1 MAADDLALLCLFMS
15 FSWHVFEHY
24 SKVGKEITKIM
35 EACHSLILQQYSH
48 FQLWSVPSIQSL
60 LDLELVGELTACI
73 VDQLIS
79 WLSTTVGLA
88 AAERWILSCRAW
100 LICPCI
106 LISSLTHA
114 GTVIATW
121 VGITAR
127 LKRSVHA
134 YPGSPLNDRL
144 IFWWNNRSVPN
155 SFWLQAN

>member
-1 MAADDLALLCLFMS
+1 MYLVKQEARECIFFMVGWWMAADDLALLCLFMS

-24 SKVGKEITKIM
+24 SEVGKEITKIM

-79 WLSTTVGLA
+79 WLSTTIGSG

-121 VGITAR
+121 VGAG
-127 LKRSVHA
+127 LEKCFSSW
-134 YPGSPLNDRL
+134 SPH
-144 IFWWNNRSVPN
+144 WNLAST
-155 SFWLQAN
+155 F